1 MNIELVAY
9 SQANPALD
17 PADLLDMSD
26 LATIWNGASTYPEN
40 VIEYAGRVCY
50 RSTHRMGTAPRFIIN
65 RVKEGHEDIIE
76 HIVAT
81 VRVRNSDEPLR
92 WRMLNRHC
100 EVTQEADGSW
110 LVSAN
115 TRVWL
120 DFFRRGIGLQ
130 ALPLLQSIAPMV
142 YAEFAISEPG
152 GNGLRPSEPA
162 TVPPPPPM
170 PSLVVDTSCLRPR
183 EEGPLRVTLLAFTQP
198 GLDDVEAQLHHGSA
212 TFFFEGISRAC
223 THQLVRHRLASFSQE
238 SQRYTSYDKIE
249 PDLAPKVP
257 PLPKSQSGKRHGHCL
272 FSIEQEEFI
281 TDLYG
286 QGFSDED
293 IAREYDVH
301 PTTIRDIVIRNG
313 GEYRSR
319 GESRT
324 MHVKT
329 DFFDQIDTPLKAQI
343 LGLIYADGNVAQRDG
358 LVDHASI
365 SQLSDYK
372 AWLAR
377 LGKLWGGSVVS
388 GGRERSAR
396 LTIPG
401 KRLAEAL
408 VKHGVVPDKSKV
420 LKPPSLSGDLARHFI
435 RGYLEGDGHIGKVDN
450 RVVTLIGTRSVLEWI
465 QQQIWA
471 QLDIDS
477 GGSLREREG
486 CWALT
491 FGGRHMAKQIVE
503 WVYGGFDFRYSHPA
517 KLKQATEWCG
527 SIESEFHSQVS
538 CWAKQMGVVVPPKLT
553 PLTISLFVAAI
564 EETAQAYANL
574 RSLKIRKEDARFLLP
589 NATETRIVTSMN
601 FAAWSHFLWLRAVD
615 KAAQWEIRRLGQ
627 LVLEMLYT
635 VAPDVFQ
642 EHWDVYREKWIVN
655 SG

>member
-170 PSLVVDTSCLRPR
+170 LSPVVDTSSLRPR

-388 GGRERSAR
+388 GGGERSAR